1 MFDSKDHKPKSLDA
15 EKENSSSLSLEQ
27 VEVAQLVEFESLS
40 HLSKPSTGLN
50 LIQQKAD
57 AFSEVTNL
65 ELLQKKTSSKGV
77 YGHSSAGVIQAKGLP
92 KNLQTGV
99 ENLSGQAMNDVN
111 VHYNSKQPE
120 KMGAHAFAQG
130 TDIHLGKGQEKH
142 LPHEAWHVVQQKE
155 GRVKPTVQ
163 KKEKIPVNDDAS
175 LEKEADMM
183 GDKALS
189 LGKQEPEH
197 PQDSVIEF
205 PQKTVQKV
213 EDEENQKEESEQESE
228 EKVSENENKAEASDA
243 NSEGED
249 NKDQDSSAQVEI
261 KPETLVLSG
270 TKGLYAKV
278 SSFFGKETSFG
289 VLQNLIKEYENTEDD
304 VVKEELKPKIVGA
317 CDTWL
322 KKHPKPKKSKSL
334 FGKLKSGFN
343 RLRGKTKNDD
353 KKRQSIE
360 LIKKRFSE
368 TKKASDIKLTTL
380 ADKQSITS
388 KIKGVFGFKTTFK
401 QIEDQYHQYQSEA
414 SSISSFSSLLEVL
427 EKAKQIFMLI
437 DQWKQSH
444 TELTDKDEKTRFDS
458 LTKIENGILN
468 LFFQT
473 NFKNIITLKV
483 SKLSLS
489 QLRKNKVA
497 MEELELTINIEG
509 KKITG
514 KGEDIVLT
522 KEGVD
527 FSKLTIDYNDN
538 IEITE
543 GFEVSKPKLMVSHQ
557 GENYSVTASGGLSLN
572 MEIPNAEL
580 SAQGGV
586 EVTFNTQTAKFSSP
600 KLSNAEISASL
611 FGDNLELSAS
621 GIDYSDGVFTAKSGS
636 ATLKHFDVNS
646 NIEDLTFSKK
656 DGFDWSKIEINVDKE
671 IGVGGVVSIENASGM
686 VKGKSENYAYEI
698 SGDLGVNVPLPDGFS
713 LEASGNVIVSG
724 NPIENDYNVSVNGDG
739 EINMSLGDVIKANA
753 KQISFDKSKE
763 ELSAGSTSLTVN
775 ILGKTIVG
783 DGENIIFTKEGVDF
797 SKLTI
802 DYNDNIKITEGLE
815 VSNPKLVVSHE
826 GENYNVIASGGI
838 SLSMEIP
845 NAELSAQGGVEA
857 TYNTQTA
864 KFSSPKLSNAEI
876 SASLFGGNLELSA
889 SEIDYSDGVFTAKS
903 GSATLKHF
911 DVNSNIEDLT
921 FSKKDGFDWS
931 KIEINVD
938 KEIGVGGVVS
948 IENASGM
955 VKGKSEN
962 YAYEISG
969 DLGVNVPLPD
979 GFSLEASGNVIVS
992 GNPIENDYNVS
1003 VNGDGEIN
1011 MSLGD
1016 VIKAN
1021 AKQISFDKSKEE
1033 LSAGSAS
1040 LSLNLF
1046 QNKNSADLKSLK
1058 VSKKDGVDW
1067 DSATFKFDK
1076 IGLDG
1081 LVSVKDVVATVKGK
1095 NDNYE
1100 KNAEGTL
1107 DLDSNLIPG
1116 TTINAEGIQVSMNVK
1131 DGKWSFGLN
1140 GDRLSVIMLNDSLKL
1155 ISSKL
1160 RYENKKFEMETLE
1173 AFLSLPGR
1181 TIQAEGSN
1189 VIIEKDNI
1197 DWDQIK
1203 FPVPKILPKLGP
1215 LEFDNGDAIIKGKK
1229 ESYALG
1235 LDVKSSFESENINWL
1250 SAEGKAS
1257 LLWNYREKKLPEV
1270 TEYDLNVNA
1279 KSPKIPDA
1287 FLPPGT
1293 WPISFSLV
1301 MPFAAGP
1308 VPMEA
1313 EVGFE
1318 ASAGASLG
1326 LSGSIKKMGDS
1337 TNISAQGTGNAEV
1350 VISIVGSVGVG
1361 SKYLVKLAGFLKGS
1375 AIANA
1380 GLSLGLNGEI
1390 NNEFNFVSLEGDYS
1404 VDANFMA
1411 KLSAGLEAKALLI
1424 FQKTLYEVT
1433 LKKWELGSSK
1443 KEGKY
1448 DFLENKEK
1456 ESQTTGLFKGRNI
1469 SKDDLNNAP
1478 EVQHNTKE
1486 YLQAMEKFSKILNE
1500 ENSSQKIEE
1509 SDDKEALFDSSIIN
1523 QKKTKLV
1530 NVLEAVIDENLSNKE
1545 FLKFKK
1551 KITKDENKLNRKK
1564 ELHKEQME
1572 RQYEKLEAAKE
1583 GKLSKYK
1590 TLIKG
1595 RNEDHY
1601 KRKIERLKNEYKSK
1615 VEKDLI
1621 KLAEYRMKTDIYQN
1635 QINTASTYLSNI
1647 DPILDNPE
1655 LSISLI
1661 DQQISEYREI
1671 NQRANEQ
1678 RYSIENYL
1686 TDLDFANANIDY
1698 ED

>member
-1 MFDSKDHKPKSLDA
+1 MFENKNINTKVIESDKSP
-15 EKENSSSLSLEQ
+15 SSSTQMEQ
-27 VEVAQLVEFESLS
+27 IDVAQLVELDELS
-40 HLSKPSTGLN
+40 YSKTLN
-50 LIQQKAD
+50 SSI
-57 AFSEVTNL
+57 SS
-65 ELLQKKTSSKGV
+65 LQKKANTSVNNNRLYQLQEKAFSKEI
-77 YGHSSAGVIQAKGLP
+77 YGNSSNSVIQRKGLP
-92 KNLQTGV
+92 NTLQKGV
-99 ENLSGQAMNDVN
+99 ENLSGQSMDDVK
-111 VHYNSKQPE
+111 VHYNSDKPA
-120 KMGAHAFAQG
+120 KLGAHAYAQG

-163 KKEKIPVNDDAS
+163 KKEKIPINDDTS
-175 LEKEADMM
+175 LETEADIM
-183 GDKALS
+183 GSKALNFEDENTYDTS
-189 LGKQEPEH
+189 L
-197 PQDSVIEF
+197 SS
-205 PQKTVQKV
+205 KTFTQNTIQKV
-213 EDEENQKEESEQESE
+213 ENDLEENEQEQAELDSE
-228 EKVSENENKAEASDA
+228 EKASENQSKGGASDD
-243 NSEGED
+243 NSEEED

-289 VLQNLIKEYENTEDD
+289 TLQNLIKEYEDTEDD
-304 VVKEELKPKIVGA
+304 TLKEELKPKIVNA
-317 CDTWL
+317 CETWL
-322 KKHPKPKKSKSL
+322 NKHPKPKKSKSF

-437 DQWKQSH
+437 DKWKLSH
-444 TELTDKDEKTRFDS
+444 TELTDKDEKARFDS
-458 LTKIENGILN
+458 LIKIENGILN

-538 IEITE
+538 IKITE

-557 GENYSVTASGGLSLN
+557 GENYSVTASGGLSLS

-586 EVTFNTQTAKFSSP
+586 EVTFNTQTAIFSSP

-611 FGDNLELSAS
+611 FGGNLELSAS

-636 ATLKHFDVNS
+636 ATLKYFDIDSTV
-646 NIEDLTFSKK
+646 EELTFSKK
-656 DGFDWSKIEINVDKE
+656 DGFDWSKIELNVNKE
-671 IGVGGVVSIENASGM
+671 IGVGGVISIENASGM
-686 VKGKSENYAYEI
+686 VKGKSENYAYDI
-698 SGDLGVNVPLPDGFS
+698 SGDLGVNVSPPLGFS
-713 LEASGNVIVSG
+713 LEASGNVTVSG

-763 ELSAGSTSLTVN
+763 ELSAG
-775 ILGKTIVG
+775 I
-783 DGENIIFTKEGVDF
+783 
-797 SKLTI
+797 
-802 DYNDNIKITEGLE
+802 
-815 VSNPKLVVSHE
+815 
-826 GENYNVIASGGI
+826 
-838 SLSMEIP
+838 
-845 NAELSAQGGVEA
+845 
-857 TYNTQTA
+857 
-864 KFSSPKLSNAEI
+864 
-876 SASLFGGNLELSA
+876 
-889 SEIDYSDGVFTAKS
+889 
-903 GSATLKHF
+903 
-911 DVNSNIEDLT
+911 
-921 FSKKDGFDWS
+921 
-931 KIEINVD
+931 
-938 KEIGVGGVVS
+938 
-948 IENASGM
+948 
-955 VKGKSEN
+955 
-962 YAYEISG
+962 
-969 DLGVNVPLPD
+969 
-979 GFSLEASGNVIVS
+979 
-992 GNPIENDYNVS
+992 
-1003 VNGDGEIN
+1003 
-1011 MSLGD
+1011 
-1016 VIKAN
+1016 
-1021 AKQISFDKSKEE
+1021 
-1033 LSAGSAS
+1033 AS

-1116 TTINAEGIQVSMNVK
+1116 TTINAEGIRVSMNLK

-1140 GDRLSVIMLNDSLKL
+1140 GDRLGIIMLNDSLKL

-1160 RYENKKFEMETLE
+1160 KYENKKFEMETLE
-1173 AFLSLPGR
+1173 AILSLPGR

-1203 FPVPKILPKLGP
+1203 FPMPKILPKLGP
-1215 LEFDNGDAIIKGKK
+1215 FEFDNGDAIIKGKK

-1270 TEYDLNVNA
+1270 TGYDLNVNA

-1456 ESQTTGLFKGRNI
+1456 ESETTGLFKGRNI
-1469 SKDDLNNAP
+1469 SKDDLNNPP
-1478 EVQHNTKE
+1478 EVEHNTKE
-1486 YLQAMEKFSKILNE
+1486 YLQAMDKFNLILNE
-1500 ENSSQKIEE
+1500 DNPNQKIEE
-1509 SDDKEALFDSSIIN
+1509 SDNNDALFDSTIIN
-1523 QKKTKLV
+1523 DKKTKLV
-1530 NVLEAVIDENLSNKE
+1530 NVLEAVINDNLSNKE
-1545 FLKFKK
+1545 FIKFTK
-1551 KITKDENKLNRKK
+1551 KINRDEDKLESKK
-1564 ELHKEQME
+1564 ELHKIEMD
-1572 RQYEKLEAAKE
+1572 RQYEKLEAAKK
-1583 GKLSKYK
+1583 GKLSLYK
-1590 TLIKG
+1590 TYLKG
-1595 RNEDHY
+1595 RDEGHY
-1601 KRKIERLKNEYKSK
+1601 KRKIERLKKEYKSK

-1621 KLAEYRMKTDIYQN
+1621 KLLEYKTKTDIYQN
-1635 QINTASTYLSNI
+1635 QINAAKTYLSNI
-1647 DPILDNPE
+1647 DPILENPE
-1655 LSISLI
+1655 LTISII
-1661 DQQISEYREI
+1661 DQQISEYRVI

>member
-1 MFDSKDHKPKSLDA
+1 MFENKNINTKVSES
-15 EKENSSSLSLEQ
+15 EKNSSSSTQ
-27 VEVAQLVEFESLS
+27 TGQIDVAQLIELEELS
-40 HLSKPSTGLN
+40 YSKTVNSS
-50 LIQQKAD
+50 I
-57 AFSEVTNL
+57 S
-65 ELLQKKTSSKGV
+65 LLQKKANTSGNNNRLYQLQEKAFTKEI
-77 YGHSSAGVIQAKGLP
+77 YGNSSNSVIQRKGLP
-92 KNLQTGV
+92 NNLQKGV
-99 ENLSGQAMNDVN
+99 ENLSGQSMDDVK
-111 VHYNSKQPE
+111 VHYNSDKPA
-120 KMGAHAFAQG
+120 KLGAHAYAQG

-163 KKEKIPVNDDAS
+163 MKEKIPINDDAS
-175 LEKEADMM
+175 LETEADIM
-183 GDKALS
+183 GSKALNF
-189 LGKQEPEH
+189 EH
-197 PQDSVIEF
+197 ENTYDTPLSSKSFTQNTI
-205 PQKTVQKV
+205 QKV
-213 EDEENQKEESEQESE
+213 EDEVEENEQEQTELDSE
-228 EKVSENENKAEASDA
+228 EKASENENKGGASDD

-249 NKDQDSSAQVEI
+249 NKDQDSSAQVDI

-289 VLQNLIKEYENTEDD
+289 TLQNLIKEYEDTEDD
-304 VVKEELKPKIVGA
+304 TLKEELKPKIVNA
-317 CDTWL
+317 CETWL
-322 KKHPKPKKSKSL
+322 KKHPKPKKSKSF

-444 TELTDKDEKTRFDS
+444 TELTDKDEKARFDS

-509 KKITG
+509 KKISG
-514 KGEDIVLT
+514 KGEDIILT

-538 IEITE
+538 IKITE
-543 GFEVSKPKLMVSHQ
+543 GLEVSNPKLMVSHQ
-557 GENYSVTASGGLSLN
+557 GENYSVTASGGLSLS

-586 EVTFNTQTAKFSSP
+586 EVTFNTQIAKFSSP

-611 FGDNLELSAS
+611 FGGNLELSAS

-646 NIEDLTFSKK
+646 NVEDLTFSKK

-713 LEASGNVIVSG
+713 LEASGNVTVSG

-739 EINMSLGDVIKANA
+739 EINI
-753 KQISFDKSKE
+753 
-763 ELSAGSTSLTVN
+763 
-775 ILGKTIVG
+775 
-783 DGENIIFTKEGVDF
+783 
-797 SKLTI
+797 
-802 DYNDNIKITEGLE
+802 
-815 VSNPKLVVSHE
+815 
-826 GENYNVIASGGI
+826 
-838 SLSMEIP
+838 
-845 NAELSAQGGVEA
+845 
-857 TYNTQTA
+857 
-864 KFSSPKLSNAEI
+864 
-876 SASLFGGNLELSA
+876 
-889 SEIDYSDGVFTAKS
+889 
-903 GSATLKHF
+903 
-911 DVNSNIEDLT
+911 
-921 FSKKDGFDWS
+921 
-931 KIEINVD
+931 
-938 KEIGVGGVVS
+938 
-948 IENASGM
+948 
-955 VKGKSEN
+955 
-962 YAYEISG
+962 
-969 DLGVNVPLPD
+969 
-979 GFSLEASGNVIVS
+979 
-992 GNPIENDYNVS
+992 
-1003 VNGDGEIN
+1003 
-1011 MSLGD
+1011 SLGD

-1081 LVSVKDVVATVKGK
+1081 LVSVKDVVANVKGK

-1100 KNAEGTL
+1100 KNAVGTL

-1160 RYENKKFEMETLE
+1160 KYENKKFEMETLE
-1173 AFLSLPGR
+1173 AILSLPGQ

-1189 VIIEKDNI
+1189 VIIEKDNV

-1203 FPVPKILPKLGP
+1203 FPMPKILPKLGP
-1215 LEFDNGDAIIKGKK
+1215 LEFDNGDAKIKGKK

-1250 SAEGKAS
+1250 SAQGKAS

-1293 WPISFSLV
+1293 WPISFNLV

-1350 VISIVGSVGVG
+1350 VISIIGSVGVG

-1456 ESQTTGLFKGRNI
+1456 ESETTGLFKGKNI
-1469 SKDDLNNAP
+1469 SKDDLNNPP
-1478 EVQHNTKE
+1478 EVEHNTKE
-1486 YLQAMEKFSKILNE
+1486 YLQAMDKFNLILNE
-1500 ENSSQKIEE
+1500 DNPNQKIEE
-1509 SDDKEALFDSSIIN
+1509 SDNNDALFDSSIIN
-1523 QKKTKLV
+1523 EKKTKLV
-1530 NVLEAVIDENLSNKE
+1530 NVLEAVINDNLSNKE
-1545 FLKFKK
+1545 FIKYKD
-1551 KITKDENKLNRKK
+1551 KITRDEDKLNRKK
-1564 ELHKEQME
+1564 ELHKEQMV

-1583 GKLSKYK
+1583 GKLSMYK
-1590 TLIKG
+1590 TYLKG

-1601 KRKIERLKNEYKSK
+1601 KRKIERLKKEYKLK
-1615 VEKDLI
+1615 VEKDLDKLSEYII
-1621 KLAEYRMKTDIYQN
+1621 KASIYKN
-1635 QINTASTYLSNI
+1635 QITAATTYLSNI
-1647 DPILDNPE
+1647 DSILENPE
-1655 LSISLI
+1655 LSISII

-1671 NQRANEQ
+1671 TQRANEQ

-1686 TDLDFANANIDY
+1686 TDLDFANSNIDY

>member
-1 MFDSKDHKPKSLDA
+1 MFENKNINTKVSES
-15 EKENSSSLSLEQ
+15 EKNSSSTTQ
-27 VEVAQLVEFESLS
+27 MAQIDVAQLVELDELS
-40 HLSKPSTGLN
+40 YSKTLN
-50 LIQQKAD
+50 SSI
-57 AFSEVTNL
+57 S
-65 ELLQKKTSSKGV
+65 LLQKKANTSGNNNRLYQLQEKAFSKEI
-77 YGHSSAGVIQAKGLP
+77 YGNSSNSVIQRKGLP
-92 KNLQTGV
+92 NTLQKGV
-99 ENLSGQAMNDVN
+99 ENLSGQSMDDVK
-111 VHYNSKQPE
+111 VHYNSDKPA
-120 KMGAHAFAQG
+120 KLGAHAYAQG

-163 KKEKIPVNDDAS
+163 KKEKIPINDDTS
-175 LEKEADMM
+175 LETEADIM
-183 GDKALS
+183 GSKALNFEDENTYDTPIS
-189 LGKQEPEH
+189 SKSFTQNT
-197 PQDSVIEF
+197 I
-205 PQKTVQKV
+205 QKV
-213 EDEENQKEESEQESE
+213 ENDLEENEQEQAELDSE
-228 EKVSENENKAEASDA
+228 EKASENESKGGVSDD

-249 NKDQDSSAQVEI
+249 NKDQDSSAQVDI

-289 VLQNLIKEYENTEDD
+289 TLQNLIKEYEDTEDD
-304 VVKEELKPKIVGA
+304 TLKEELKPKIVNA
-317 CDTWL
+317 CETWL
-322 KKHPKPKKSKSL
+322 KKHPKPKKSKSF

-414 SSISSFSSLLEVL
+414 SSISSFSSLLQVL

-444 TELTDKDEKTRFDS
+444 TELTDKDEKARFDS

-522 KEGVD
+522 KEGID

-538 IEITE
+538 IKITE

-557 GENYSVTASGGLSLN
+557 GENYSVTAYGGIGLN
-572 MEIPNAEL
+572 MKIPNAEL

-586 EVTFNTQTAKFSSP
+586 EVTYNTQTAKFSSP
-600 KLSNAEISASL
+600 KLSNAEILASL
-611 FGDNLELSAS
+611 FGGNLELSAS
-621 GIDYSDGVFTAKSGS
+621 GIDYSNGFFIAKSGS

-646 NIEDLTFSKK
+646 NVEDLTFSKK
-656 DGFDWSKIEINVDKE
+656 DGFDWSKIEINVDKG
-671 IGVGGVVSIENASGM
+671 IGVGSVISIENAGGM
-686 VKGKSENYAYEI
+686 VKGRSDNYAYEI
-698 SGDLGVNVPLPDGFS
+698 SGDLGVNVSPPDGFS
-713 LEASGNVIVSG
+713 LEASGNVTVSG
-724 NPIENDYNVSVNGDG
+724 NPIESDYNVSVNGDG
-739 EINMSLGDVIKANA
+739 EIIMSLGD
-753 KQISFDKSKE
+753 
-763 ELSAGSTSLTVN
+763 L
-775 ILGKTIVG
+775 
-783 DGENIIFTKEGVDF
+783 
-797 SKLTI
+797 
-802 DYNDNIKITEGLE
+802 
-815 VSNPKLVVSHE
+815 
-826 GENYNVIASGGI
+826 
-838 SLSMEIP
+838 
-845 NAELSAQGGVEA
+845 
-857 TYNTQTA
+857 
-864 KFSSPKLSNAEI
+864 
-876 SASLFGGNLELSA
+876 
-889 SEIDYSDGVFTAKS
+889 
-903 GSATLKHF
+903 
-911 DVNSNIEDLT
+911 
-921 FSKKDGFDWS
+921 
-931 KIEINVD
+931 
-938 KEIGVGGVVS
+938 
-948 IENASGM
+948 
-955 VKGKSEN
+955 
-962 YAYEISG
+962 
-969 DLGVNVPLPD
+969 
-979 GFSLEASGNVIVS
+979 
-992 GNPIENDYNVS
+992 
-1003 VNGDGEIN
+1003 
-1011 MSLGD
+1011 
-1016 VIKAN
+1016 IKAN

-1081 LVSVKDVVATVKGK
+1081 LVSVKDVAATVKGK

-1116 TTINAEGIQVSMNVK
+1116 ATINAEGIQVSMNVK

-1140 GDRLSVIMLNDSLKL
+1140 GDSLGVSMLNDSLKL

-1160 RYENKKFEMETLE
+1160 KYENKKFEMETLE

-1189 VIIEKDNI
+1189 VIVEKDNI

-1203 FPVPKILPKLGP
+1203 FPMPKILPKLGP

-1235 LDVKSSFESENINWL
+1235 LDVKTSFESENINWL
-1250 SAEGKAS
+1250 TAEGKAN

-1326 LSGSIKKMGDS
+1326 LSGSIQKMGDS

-1500 ENSSQKIEE
+1500 ENSTQKIEE

-1523 QKKTKLV
+1523 EKKTKLV

-1551 KITKDENKLNRKK
+1551 KISRDENKLNRKK

-1590 TLIKG
+1590 TIIKG

-1621 KLAEYRMKTDIYQN
+1621 KLSEYRMKTDIYQN
-1635 QINTASTYLSNI
+1635 QINAASTYLSNI
-1647 DPILDNPE
+1647 DPILENPE
-1655 LSISLI
+1655 LSISII

-1671 NQRANEQ
+1671 NERANEQ

>member
-1 MFDSKDHKPKSLDA
+1 MF
-15 EKENSSSLSLEQ
+15 ENKNLKTEISRPVKSSSSETQ
-27 VEVAQLVEFESLS
+27 MGQIDVAQLVELEELS
-40 HLSKPSTGLN
+40 YSKTLN
-50 LIQQKAD
+50 SSI
-57 AFSEVTNL
+57 S
-65 ELLQKKTSSKGV
+65 LLQKKANTFGNNDRLYQLQEKAFSKEIYGNSSNLI
-77 YGHSSAGVIQAKGLP
+77 IQRKGLP
-92 KNLQTGV
+92 NSLQKGV
-99 ENLSGQAMNDVN
+99 ENLSGQSMDDVK
-111 VHYNSKQPE
+111 VHYNSDKPA
-120 KMGAHAFAQG
+120 KLGAHAYAQG

-155 GRVKPTVQ
+155 GRVKPNVQ
-163 KKEKIPVNDDAS
+163 RKEKIPINDDAS
-175 LEKEADMM
+175 LEKEADIM
-183 GDKALS
+183 GSKALNFEDENTYDTPLS
-189 LGKQEPEH
+189 SKSFTQNT
-197 PQDSVIEF
+197 I
-205 PQKTVQKV
+205 QKV
-213 EDEENQKEESEQESE
+213 ENELEEDEQERTELDSE
-228 EKVSENENKAEASDA
+228 EKASENQSKVGASDD
-243 NSEGED
+243 NSEEED
-249 NKDQDSSAQVEI
+249 KRDQDSSAQVEI

-289 VLQNLIKEYENTEDD
+289 SLQNLIKEYEDTEDD
-304 VVKEELKPKIVGA
+304 TLKEELKPKIVNA
-317 CDTWL
+317 CETWL
-322 KKHPKPKKSKSL
+322 DKHPKPKKSKSF

-368 TKKASDIKLTTL
+368 TKKASEIKLTTL

-427 EKAKQIFMLI
+427 EKAKQIFILI

-444 TELTDKDEKTRFDS
+444 TELTDNDEKARFDS

-527 FSKLTIDYNDN
+527 FNKLTIDYNDN
-538 IEITE
+538 IKITE

-557 GENYSVTASGGLSLN
+557 GESYSVTAFGGIGLN
-572 MEIPNAEL
+572 MKIPNAEL

-586 EVTFNTQTAKFSSP
+586 EVTYNTQTAKFSSP
-600 KLSNAEISASL
+600 KLSNSEISASL
-611 FGDNLELSAS
+611 FGGNLELTAS

-636 ATLKHFDVNS
+636 ANLKHFDVNS

-656 DGFDWSKIEINVDKE
+656 DGFDWSKIEINVDKG

-686 VKGKSENYAYEI
+686 VKGKSENYTYEI
-698 SGDLGVNVPLPDGFS
+698 SGDLGFNVSPPDGFS
-713 LEASGNVIVSG
+713 LQASGNVTVSG

-739 EINMSLGDVIKANA
+739 EINMSLGDI
-753 KQISFDKSKE
+753 
-763 ELSAGSTSLTVN
+763 
-775 ILGKTIVG
+775 
-783 DGENIIFTKEGVDF
+783 
-797 SKLTI
+797 
-802 DYNDNIKITEGLE
+802 
-815 VSNPKLVVSHE
+815 
-826 GENYNVIASGGI
+826 
-838 SLSMEIP
+838 
-845 NAELSAQGGVEA
+845 
-857 TYNTQTA
+857 
-864 KFSSPKLSNAEI
+864 
-876 SASLFGGNLELSA
+876 
-889 SEIDYSDGVFTAKS
+889 
-903 GSATLKHF
+903 
-911 DVNSNIEDLT
+911 
-921 FSKKDGFDWS
+921 
-931 KIEINVD
+931 
-938 KEIGVGGVVS
+938 
-948 IENASGM
+948 
-955 VKGKSEN
+955 
-962 YAYEISG
+962 
-969 DLGVNVPLPD
+969 
-979 GFSLEASGNVIVS
+979 
-992 GNPIENDYNVS
+992 
-1003 VNGDGEIN
+1003 
-1011 MSLGD
+1011 
-1016 VIKAN
+1016 IKAN

-1067 DSATFKFDK
+1067 DSATFEFDK

-1081 LVSVKDVVATVKGK
+1081 LVNVKDVVATVKGK

-1116 TTINAEGIQVSMNVK
+1116 ATINAEGIQVSMNVK

-1140 GDRLSVIMLNDSLKL
+1140 GDSLGVSMLNDSLKL

-1160 RYENKKFEMETLE
+1160 KYENKKFEMETLE
-1173 AFLSLPGR
+1173 VLLSLPGR
-1181 TIQAEGSN
+1181 TIHAEGSN
-1189 VIIEKDNI
+1189 VIVEKDNI

-1203 FPVPKILPKLGP
+1203 FPMPKILPKLGP

-1229 ESYALG
+1229 DSYALG
-1235 LDVKSSFESENINWL
+1235 LDVKSNFESENINWL
-1250 SAEGKAS
+1250 TAEGKAN

-1270 TEYDLNVNA
+1270 TGYDLNVNA

-1326 LSGSIKKMGDS
+1326 LSGSIQKMGDS
-1337 TNISAQGTGNAEV
+1337 TNISAQGNGNAEV

-1486 YLQAMEKFSKILNE
+1486 YLQAMEKFSQILND
-1500 ENSSQKIEE
+1500 ENSTQKIED

-1523 QKKTKLV
+1523 EKKTKLV

-1615 VEKDLI
+1615 VEKDLV

-1635 QINTASTYLSNI
+1635 QINAASTYLSNI

-1655 LSISLI
+1655 LSISII

>member
-1 MFDSKDHKPKSLDA
+1 MFESKDFNSK
-15 EKENSSSLSLEQ
+15 NSSSDKDEYSSLNSEQ
-27 VEVAQLVEFESLS
+27 VEVAQLVELQNLSSLS
-40 HLSKPSTGLN
+40 TANSALNTIQKKANVYSNQDGLYQ
-50 LIQQKAD
+50 LQEK
-57 AFSEVTNL
+57 AFSKGIYGN
-65 ELLQKKTSSKGV
+65 SSN
-77 YGHSSAGVIQAKGLP
+77 SIIQRKGLP
-92 KNLQTGV
+92 DTLQKGV
-99 ENLSGQAMNDVN
+99 ENLSGQSMNDVN
-111 VHYNSKQPE
+111 VHYNSDKPG
-120 KMGAHAFAQG
+120 KLGAHAYAQG

-163 KKEKIPVNDDAS
+163 RKEKIPINDDVS
-175 LEKEADMM
+175 LEREADIM
-183 GDKALS
+183 GSKALNFKEENTNEVPIS
-189 LGKQEPEH
+189 SK
-197 PQDSVIEF
+197 SF
-205 PQKTVQKV
+205 PKNTVQKI
-213 EDEENQKEESEQESE
+213 EDNVEENEEEQTELDSE
-228 EKVSENENKAEASDA
+228 EKVSENENKAEASDD

-304 VVKEELKPKIVGA
+304 SVKEELKPKIVGA
-317 CDTWL
+317 CDIWL
-322 KKHPKPKKSKSL
+322 NKHPKPKKSKSL

-368 TKKASDIKLTTL
+368 TEKASDIKLTTL

-444 TELTDKDEKTRFDS
+444 TELTDKDEKARFDS

-538 IEITE
+538 IKITE

-557 GENYSVTASGGLSLN
+557 GENYSVTASGGLSL
-572 MEIPNAEL
+572 
-580 SAQGGV
+580 
-586 EVTFNTQTAKFSSP
+586 
-600 KLSNAEISASL
+600 
-611 FGDNLELSAS
+611 
-621 GIDYSDGVFTAKSGS
+621 
-636 ATLKHFDVNS
+636 
-646 NIEDLTFSKK
+646 
-656 DGFDWSKIEINVDKE
+656 
-671 IGVGGVVSIENASGM
+671 
-686 VKGKSENYAYEI
+686 
-698 SGDLGVNVPLPDGFS
+698 
-713 LEASGNVIVSG
+713 
-724 NPIENDYNVSVNGDG
+724 
-739 EINMSLGDVIKANA
+739 
-753 KQISFDKSKE
+753 
-763 ELSAGSTSLTVN
+763 
-775 ILGKTIVG
+775 
-783 DGENIIFTKEGVDF
+783 
-797 SKLTI
+797 
-802 DYNDNIKITEGLE
+802 
-815 VSNPKLVVSHE
+815 
-826 GENYNVIASGGI
+826 
-838 SLSMEIP
+838 SMEIP

-857 TYNTQTA
+857 TYNTQTS

-889 SEIDYSDGVFTAKS
+889 SEIDYSDGVFSAKS

-911 DVNSNIEDLT
+911 DVNSNVEDLT

-931 KIEINVD
+931 KIELNVN

-948 IENASGM
+948 IENAAGM

-962 YAYEISG
+962 YAYDISG
-969 DLGVNVPLPD
+969 DLGVNVSPPL
-979 GFSLEASGNVIVS
+979 GFSLEASGNVTVS

-1100 KNAEGTL
+1100 KNAVGTL

-1131 DGKWSFGLN
+1131 DGNWSFGLN

-1160 RYENKKFEMETLE
+1160 KYENKKFEMETLE
-1173 AFLSLPGR
+1173 AILSLPGR

-1203 FPVPKILPKLGP
+1203 FPMPKILPKLGP

-1235 LDVKSSFESENINWL
+1235 LDLKSSFESENINWL

-1270 TEYDLNVNA
+1270 TGYDLNVNA

-1293 WPISFSLV
+1293 WPISFNLV

-1456 ESQTTGLFKGRNI
+1456 ESETTGLFKGKNI
-1469 SKDDLNNAP
+1469 SKDDLNNPP
-1478 EVQHNTKE
+1478 EVEHNTKE
-1486 YLQAMEKFSKILNE
+1486 YLQAMDKFNLILNE
-1500 ENSSQKIEE
+1500 DNPNQKIEE
-1509 SDDKEALFDSSIIN
+1509 SDDNDALFDSNIIN
-1523 QKKTKLV
+1523 EKKTKLV
-1530 NVLEAVIDENLSNKE
+1530 NVLEAVINENLSNKE
-1545 FLKFKK
+1545 FLKFTK
-1551 KITKDENKLNRKK
+1551 KINRDEGKLDRKK

-1572 RQYEKLEAAKE
+1572 RQYEKLEAAKK
-1583 GKLSKYK
+1583 GKLSLYK
-1590 TLIKG
+1590 TYLKG
-1595 RNEDHY
+1595 RDEGHY
-1601 KRKIERLKNEYKSK
+1601 KRKIERLKKEYKSK

-1621 KLAEYRMKTDIYQN
+1621 KLLEYKSKTDIYQN
-1635 QINTASTYLSNI
+1635 QINAASTYLKNI
-1647 DPILDNPE
+1647 DPILENPE
-1655 LSISLI
+1655 LTISLV
-1661 DQQISEYREI
+1661 DQQIAEYREI
-1671 NQRANEQ
+1671 NQMANEQ

-1686 TDLDFANANIDY
+1686 TDLDFANSNIDY

>member
-1 MFDSKDHKPKSLDA
+1 MFENKNINTKVSES
-15 EKENSSSLSLEQ
+15 EKNLSSSTQ
-27 VEVAQLVEFESLS
+27 TGQIDVAQLIELDELS
-40 HLSKPSTGLN
+40 YSKTLN
-50 LIQQKAD
+50 SSI
-57 AFSEVTNL
+57 S
-65 ELLQKKTSSKGV
+65 LLQKKANTSGNNNRLYQLQEKAFSKEI
-77 YGHSSAGVIQAKGLP
+77 YGNSSNSVIQRKGLP
-92 KNLQTGV
+92 NNLQKGV
-99 ENLSGQAMNDVN
+99 ENLSGQSMDDVK
-111 VHYNSKQPE
+111 VHYNSDKPA
-120 KMGAHAFAQG
+120 KLGAHAYAQG

-163 KKEKIPVNDDAS
+163 RKEKIPINDDAS
-175 LEKEADMM
+175 LETEADIM
-183 GDKALS
+183 GSKALNFEDENIYDTPLS
-189 LGKQEPEH
+189 SKSFTQNT
-197 PQDSVIEF
+197 I
-205 PQKTVQKV
+205 QKV
-213 EDEENQKEESEQESE
+213 ENEVEENEQEQAELDSE
-228 EKVSENENKAEASDA
+228 EKASENESKGGASDD

-249 NKDQDSSAQVEI
+249 NKNKDSSAQVDI

-289 VLQNLIKEYENTEDD
+289 TVQNLIKEYEDTEDD
-304 VVKEELKPKIVGA
+304 TLKEELKPKIVNA
-317 CDTWL
+317 CETWL
-322 KKHPKPKKSKSL
+322 KKHPKPKKSKSF

-444 TELTDKDEKTRFDS
+444 TELTDKDEKARFDS

-538 IEITE
+538 IKITE

-646 NIEDLTFSKK
+646 NVEDLTFSKK
-656 DGFDWSKIEINVDKE
+656 DGFDWSKIELNVNKE

-686 VKGKSENYAYEI
+686 VKGKSENYAYDI

-724 NPIENDYNVSVNGDG
+724 NPIE
-739 EINMSLGDVIKANA
+739 K
-753 KQISFDKSKE
+753 
-763 ELSAGSTSLTVN
+763 
-775 ILGKTIVG
+775 
-783 DGENIIFTKEGVDF
+783 
-797 SKLTI
+797 
-802 DYNDNIKITEGLE
+802 
-815 VSNPKLVVSHE
+815 
-826 GENYNVIASGGI
+826 
-838 SLSMEIP
+838 
-845 NAELSAQGGVEA
+845 
-857 TYNTQTA
+857 
-864 KFSSPKLSNAEI
+864 
-876 SASLFGGNLELSA
+876 
-889 SEIDYSDGVFTAKS
+889 
-903 GSATLKHF
+903 
-911 DVNSNIEDLT
+911 
-921 FSKKDGFDWS
+921 
-931 KIEINVD
+931 
-938 KEIGVGGVVS
+938 
-948 IENASGM
+948 
-955 VKGKSEN
+955 
-962 YAYEISG
+962 
-969 DLGVNVPLPD
+969 
-979 GFSLEASGNVIVS
+979 
-992 GNPIENDYNVS
+992 DYNVS

-1160 RYENKKFEMETLE
+1160 KYENKKFEMETLE
-1173 AFLSLPGR
+1173 ALLSLPGQ

-1189 VIIEKDNI
+1189 VIIEKDNV

-1203 FPVPKILPKLGP
+1203 FPMPKILPKLGP

-1250 SAEGKAS
+1250 SAQGKAS

-1270 TEYDLNVNA
+1270 TGYDLNVNA

-1293 WPISFSLV
+1293 WPISFNLV

-1456 ESQTTGLFKGRNI
+1456 ESETTGLFKGKNI
-1469 SKDDLNNAP
+1469 SKDDLNNPP
-1478 EVQHNTKE
+1478 EVEHNTKE
-1486 YLQAMEKFSKILNE
+1486 YLQAMDKFNLILNE
-1500 ENSSQKIEE
+1500 DNPNQKIEE
-1509 SDDKEALFDSSIIN
+1509 SDNNDALFDSSIIN
-1523 QKKTKLV
+1523 EKKTKLV
-1530 NVLEAVIDENLSNKE
+1530 NVLEAVINDNLSNKE
-1545 FLKFKK
+1545 FIKYKD
-1551 KITKDENKLNRKK
+1551 KITRDEDKLNRKK
-1564 ELHKEQME
+1564 ELHKEQMV

-1583 GKLSKYK
+1583 GKLSMYK
-1590 TLIKG
+1590 TYLKG

-1601 KRKIERLKNEYKSK
+1601 KRKIERLKKEYKLK
-1615 VEKDLI
+1615 VEKDLDKLSEYII
-1621 KLAEYRMKTDIYQN
+1621 KASIYEN
-1635 QINTASTYLSNI
+1635 QITAATTYLSNI
-1647 DPILDNPE
+1647 DPILENPE
-1655 LSISLI
+1655 LTISII

>member
-65 ELLQKKTSSKGV
+65 ELLQKKMSTKGV

-401 QIEDQYHQYQSEA
+401 QIEDQYLQYQSEA

-538 IEITE
+538 IQITE

-656 DGFDWSKIEINVDKE
+656 DGFDWSKIEINVNKE

-686 VKGKSENYAYEI
+686 VKGKSDNYAYDI
-698 SGDLGVNVPLPDGFS
+698 SGDLGVNVSPPLGFS
-713 LEASGNVIVSG
+713 LEASGNVTVSG
-724 NPIENDYNVSVNGDG
+724 NPV
-739 EINMSLGDVIKANA
+739 
-753 KQISFDKSKE
+753 
-763 ELSAGSTSLTVN
+763 
-775 ILGKTIVG
+775 
-783 DGENIIFTKEGVDF
+783 
-797 SKLTI
+797 
-802 DYNDNIKITEGLE
+802 
-815 VSNPKLVVSHE
+815 
-826 GENYNVIASGGI
+826 
-838 SLSMEIP
+838 
-845 NAELSAQGGVEA
+845 
-857 TYNTQTA
+857 
-864 KFSSPKLSNAEI
+864 
-876 SASLFGGNLELSA
+876 
-889 SEIDYSDGVFTAKS
+889 
-903 GSATLKHF
+903 
-911 DVNSNIEDLT
+911 
-921 FSKKDGFDWS
+921 
-931 KIEINVD
+931 
-938 KEIGVGGVVS
+938 
-948 IENASGM
+948 
-955 VKGKSEN
+955 
-962 YAYEISG
+962 
-969 DLGVNVPLPD
+969 
-979 GFSLEASGNVIVS
+979 
-992 GNPIENDYNVS
+992 ENDYNVS

-1067 DSATFKFDK
+1067 DLATFKFDK

-1698 ED
+1698 KD